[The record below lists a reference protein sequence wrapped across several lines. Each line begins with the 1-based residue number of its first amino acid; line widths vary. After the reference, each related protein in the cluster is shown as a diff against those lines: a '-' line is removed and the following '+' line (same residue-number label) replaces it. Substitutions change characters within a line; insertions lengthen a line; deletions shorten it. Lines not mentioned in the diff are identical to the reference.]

1 MKIYTVVPFYNGSH
15 SNEINHNIVKSFHT
29 FVEAKYYIQRMKI
42 EFGVYDIELIENEF
56 VENKIEI

>member
-1 MKIYTVVPFYNGSH
+1 MKIYTVVPFFNGSY

-29 FVEAKYYIQRMKI
+29 FVEAEYYIQRIKI
-42 EFGVYDIELIENEF
+42 EFGVYNVELIENEF